1 MRPFDRSPNQTK
13 IIMKR
18 HILPGLVALLAA
30 PLLAADVSPK
40 ADVKNAAAALG
51 SQTNYAWRA
60 TVEVPADSP
69 FKPGP
74 TDGKTEKGG
83 YLMLSFNF
91 GDNTTEAVTKG
102 TNGAVKTDDGWKTL
116 AEALKD
122 NGDGGFNPTMF
133 IARMV
138 QNYRVPAVEAA
149 SLADAAKELKKDTN
163 SISGD
168 LTEVG
173 AKELLSF
180 RRRGNGGDGP
190 TVTNPKG
197 SVKFWVKDGKLVK
210 YQYHVQGT
218 VSFNGN
224 DRDVDRTTTVEI
236 KDVNSTKIEV
246 PAEAKKKLE

>member
-1 MRPFDRSPNQTK
+1 
-13 IIMKR
+13 MKKN
-18 HILPGLVALLAA
+18 LLFGTMALLAGS
-30 PLLAADVSPK
+30 LMAADSSPK
-40 ADVKNAAAALG
+40 DDVKKAAAALG
-51 SQTNYAWRA
+51 GQTNYTWQA

-83 YLMLSFNF
+83 YTTLSFSF
-91 GDNTTEAVTKG
+91 GDNSTEAVTKG

-122 NGDGGFNPTMF
+122 NGDGGFNPTRF

-149 SLADAAKELKKDTN
+149 SLADDAKELKKDTN

-168 LTEVG
+168 LTEAG

-190 TVTNPKG
+190 TVTNAKG
-197 SVKFWVKDGKLVK
+197 SVKFWLSNGKLAK
-210 YQYHVQGT
+210 YQFHVQGT

-246 PAEAKKKLE
+246 PDEAKKKLQ

>member
-1 MRPFDRSPNQTK
+1 
-13 IIMKR
+13 MKKN
-18 HILPGLVALLAA
+18 LLFGLMALLAGS
-30 PLLAADVSPK
+30 LLAADSSPK
-40 ADVKNAAAALG
+40 DDVKKAAAALG
-51 SQTNYAWRA
+51 SQTNYTWQA

-83 YLMLSFNF
+83 YTTLSFSF
-91 GDNTTEAVTKG
+91 GDNSTEAVTKG

-133 IARMV
+133 IARRV

-149 SLADAAKELKKDTN
+149 SLADDAKELKQDTN

-168 LTEVG
+168 LTEAG

-190 TVTNPKG
+190 TVSNAKG
-197 SVKFWVKDGKLVK
+197 SVKFWLSNGKLAK
-210 YQYHVQGT
+210 YQFHVQGT

-236 KDVNSTKIEV
+236 KNVNSTKIEV
-246 PAEAKKKLE
+246 PDEVKKKLQ